1 MTCTSMRY
9 KGRMDIIPVPTDEA
23 VQEVEKRLLGTET
36 NITNW
41 QRKL

>member
-1 MTCTSMRY
+1 MRY